1 MVPPLTGPGKKF
13 NSKDIRPDVIKRNW
27 TIDKCSPLKAGIA
40 LHVVIELLFP
50 TPTTSLLYRSC
61 RQRSDVPLANRA
73 GVESGFDVFAILF
86 YPRTATRVVV
96 NG

>member
-27 TIDKCSPLKAGIA
+27 TIDKCSPLKADIA

-50 TPTTSLLYRSC
+50 TPTTSL
-61 RQRSDVPLANRA
+61 P
-73 GVESGFDVFAILF
+73 
-86 YPRTATRVVV
+86 
-96 NG
+96 